1 MSAYLHGGAGGGPD
15 LQARQV
21 ALLDE
26 FAQGLELEHKFSD
39 SLPPRLNTA
48 LTARP
53 YLRRLHLSDLLSYTP
68 LTRL

>member
-21 ALLDE
+21 PLLHE
-26 FAQGLELEHKFSD
+26 VAQGLELKAEHKLSH

-48 LTARP
+48 LIARP
-53 YLRRLHLSDLLSYTP
+53 YLRRLH
-68 LTRL
+68 